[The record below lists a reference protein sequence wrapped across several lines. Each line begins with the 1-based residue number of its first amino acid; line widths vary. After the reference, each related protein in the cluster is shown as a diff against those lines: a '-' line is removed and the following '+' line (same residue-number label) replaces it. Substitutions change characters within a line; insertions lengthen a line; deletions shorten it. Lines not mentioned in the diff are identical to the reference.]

1 MFNAITIIFHE
12 EKLKLFEIGEQ
23 MVRSWFKP
31 HLSSKLFISI
41 LVKKKKYTH
50 THTHTPIP
58 MERAEDFEAIIDVCV
73 V

>member
-1 MFNAITIIFHE
+1 
-12 EKLKLFEIGEQ
+12 

-41 LVKKKKYTH
+41 LVKNTH
-50 THTHTPIP
+50 THTHTHTTTPIP